1 MLLSHDVFQISTLN
15 GVECLFL
22 ELYTHLHNNRYSV
35 KNLLDHEFFAEN
47 VKFELL
53 EADENEGGG
62 GGLED
67 PILNM
72 RMELPTKELTA
83 PKTNKGQESIEFVY
97 DLHKDDPAE
106 VVNEMVSWNTATC
119 GTAVT

>member
-1 MLLSHDVFQISTLN
+1 MKD
-15 GVECLFL
+15 
-22 ELYTHLHNNRYSV
+22 
-35 KNLLDHEFFAEN
+35 LLDHEFFAEN
-47 VKFELL
+47 VKFEILDT
-53 EADENEGGG
+53 DENEGGG
-62 GGLED
+62 GGSED

-106 VVNEMVSWNTATC
+106 VVNEMVSN
-119 GTAVT
+119 GSYSFIKNG

>member
-1 MLLSHDVFQISTLN
+1 MLI
-15 GVECLFL
+15 
-22 ELYTHLHNNRYSV
+22 YRYSV
-35 KNLLDHEFFAEN
+35 KDLLDHEFFAEN
-47 VKFELL
+47 VKFEILD
-53 EADENEGGG
+53 ADENEGGG
-62 GGLED
+62 GGSED

-106 VVNEMVSWNTATC
+106 VVNEMVSSCDRYYCIAIVMSAQIRVVQINWLEIFQRMFIR
-119 GTAVT
+119 

>member
-1 MLLSHDVFQISTLN
+1 MLI
-15 GVECLFL
+15 
-22 ELYTHLHNNRYSV
+22 YRYSV
-35 KNLLDHEFFAEN
+35 KTLLDHEFFAEN
-47 VKFELL
+47 VKFEVLDT
-53 EADENEGGG
+53 DENEVGGG
-62 GGLED
+62 SED

-106 VVNEMVSWNTATC
+106 VVNEMVSCHCPRSGYT
-119 GTAVT
+119 V

>member
-1 MLLSHDVFQISTLN
+1 M
-15 GVECLFL
+15 
-22 ELYTHLHNNRYSV
+22 

-47 VKFELL
+47 VKFEVL

-106 VVNEMVSWNTATC
+106 VVNEMVSCDTC
-119 GTAVT
+119 MACMALPAGQCVWVDSDIVLLSSVLV

>member
-1 MLLSHDVFQISTLN
+1 
-15 GVECLFL
+15 
-22 ELYTHLHNNRYSV
+22 V
-35 KNLLDHEFFAEN
+35 KSLLDHEFFAEN
-47 VKFELL
+47 VKFEILDV
-53 EADENEGGG
+53 DESGVGS
-62 GGLED
+62 ED

-106 VVNEMVSWNTATC
+106 VVNEMVSSHYQS
-119 GTAVT
+119 VLLL